1 MKIILK
7 PIAYTLSCVTCL
19 FILFSFNTG
28 TNIALS
34 TANQA
39 ADTLDTLALLRSK
52 KWVEYLNMDTISAIF
67 TFDGDIAT
75 LLDYDDGEY
84 IDPSIEPNV
93 SKGHFYLSNTRDETF
108 NSSKLGTR
116 SGKYLIL
123 ETTPTKYRKETAI
136 AFKISINRDTLK
148 LKVSIPHPIA
158 GPGGPVIYVARP
170 KTN

>member
-7 PIAYTLSCVTCL
+7 PIVYTLLCVTCL

-28 TNIALS
+28 INITVS
-34 TANQA
+34 SVNRNK
-39 ADTLDTLALLRSK
+39 DTLDTLALLRSK
-52 KWVEYLNMDTISAIF
+52 KWVEYLNKDTISAIF
-67 TFDGDIAT
+67 TFDGDRAT

-84 IDPSIEPNV
+84 IDPSIEPNI
-93 SKGHFYLSNTRDETF
+93 SKGHFYLSNTADDTF
-108 NSSKLGTR
+108 NLSKIGTR

-123 ETTPTKYRKETAI
+123 ETTPTRYRKETAEV
-136 AFKISINRDTLK
+136 FTISISIDTLK
-148 LKVSIPHPIA
+148 LKWITQYPIA